1 MVAAGSPTGQRSRG
15 RGASVV
21 GSLLFLVVA
30 PGTVA
35 GLIPWWI
42 TRWRFEAPLL
52 GWTGRIVGGF
62 LVAAGVSVLLDSF
75 ARFALVGRGT
85 PAPIAPTE
93 RLVVSGLYR
102 HVRNPMYL
110 AVLSIIF
117 GQALLFGSTTLL
129 WYGAAFLLLVHAFV
143 VLYEEPSLR
152 RRYGAEYER
161 YCEALQ
167 RWWPSVGGY
176 EA

>member
-15 RGASVV
+15 RGAAVL
-21 GSLLFLVVA
+21 GSLIFLVVA

-42 TRWRFEAPLL
+42 TRWRVQAPLL
-52 GWTGRIVGGF
+52 GWTGRIVGGL

-129 WYGAAFLLLVHAFV
+129 WYGAVFSLLVHAFV
-143 VLYEEPSLR
+143 VLYEEPTLR
-152 RRYGAEYER
+152 RRYGAEYDR
-161 YCEALQ
+161 YCAAVR
-167 RWWPSVGGY
+167 RWRPSVGGY

>member
-1 MVAAGSPTGQRSRG
+1 MVDHALAGPGAPARLDREDRGRPSRG
-15 RGASVV
+15 RR
-21 GSLLFLVVA
+21 L
-30 PGTVA
+30 
-35 GLIPWWI
+35 
-42 TRWRFEAPLL
+42 
-52 GWTGRIVGGF
+52 
-62 LVAAGVSVLLDSF
+62 SVLLDSF

-93 RLVVSGLYR
+93 RLVISGLYR

-129 WYGAAFLLLVHAFV
+129 WYAAVLSLIVHAFV
-143 VLYEEPSLR
+143 VLYEEPTLR

-161 YCEALQ
+161 YCQAVR
-167 RWWPSVGGY
+167 RWRPSVGGY